1 MNNFNEILRMLK
13 GQNEPDPVDQTFKSY
28 KFIRPD
34 TFYKDIL
41 EGIQYQ
47 TETPAQTDPMYLLS
61 KKGLP
66 TNKRGCWWVEYP
78 NRALQEIDK
87 MHSST
92 NAALRCSGKKL
103 IWDEVIKNNFGT
115 QFYIAIETE
124 NYPHKMPT
132 VFLKEAE
139 IMLKKQKHTYRDG
152 SLCLLHPDDYN
163 SNISILQIRNLAC
176 AWCWAAEVYVHTKK
190 WPAAETD

>member
-1 MNNFNEILRMLK
+1 MDNLNEILRMLK
-13 GQNEPDPVDQTFKSY
+13 GQNDPDPVDETYKTL

-41 EGIQYQ
+41 ESMQCQ
-47 TETPAQTDPMYLLS
+47 TEKPAQTDPTYLLS
-61 KKGLP
+61 IKGLP
-66 TNKRGCWWVEYP
+66 TNKRDCWWVKYP

-92 NAALRCSGKKL
+92 NAALRCSSKKL

-115 QFYIAIETE
+115 QFYISIETE
-124 NYPHKMPT
+124 NYPHKMPK